1 MYLLL
6 DLVFPYPPT
15 CCTLVINRQGGAGSA
30 VKAEVTTSTRKPK
43 KGADDIIDVRRKITC
58 LPQDHC

>member
-1 MYLLL
+1 VYLLL

-15 CCTLVINRQGGAGSA
+15 CCTLVIDRQGGAGSA

-43 KGADDIIDVRRKITC
+43 KGADDIIDVR
-58 LPQDHC
+58 